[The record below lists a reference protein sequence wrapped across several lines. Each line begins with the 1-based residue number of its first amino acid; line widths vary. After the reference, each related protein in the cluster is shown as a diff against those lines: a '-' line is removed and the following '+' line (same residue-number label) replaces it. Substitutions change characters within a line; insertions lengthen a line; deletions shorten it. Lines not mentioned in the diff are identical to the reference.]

1 MFTTTVVH
9 PYSNEIEK
17 LEKFNQEKITALHE
31 FRSGLLTPEE
41 AETQQVEYDHSNNQK
56 TIVRHWPSQ
65 EIAQQYVDYIISN
78 FDVTSAVVNA

>member
-31 FRSGLLTPEE
+31 FRAGLLTSEE
-41 AETQQVEYDHSNNQK
+41 AATQQVEYDHSNNQK
-56 TIVRHWPSQ
+56 TIVRYWPSQ